1 MLGLDHPFVVKMVKS
16 LKNEFF
22 CFFLIEFVNGKNLDE
37 YLSKRKTKKNI
48 AETQFYIANL
58 LLMLEYLQKRYIAHR
73 DIKPSNI
80 MVDSNGYL
88 KMIDFGTAK
97 VLTDYTSTVIGTP
110 YYIAPEVL
118 QGKGYS
124 LSCDFWSVGV
134 CMYEIFYGIYP
145 FGNYANEIVDIY
157 KEILHK
163 EYIFPSNDEKYKDV
177 NIFIG
182 SLLNKK
188 VNKREC
194 NVSALKKSEFFKGF
208 DFDQC
213 KDFKMV
219 PPYIP
224 QGVDLSKYLITKNP
238 YENYVS
244 QDIFKTKN
252 KQYEHSFPVGC
263 NRSWADEF

>member
-1 MLGLDHPFVVKMVKS
+1 
-16 LKNEFF
+16 
-22 CFFLIEFVNGKNLDE
+22 
-37 YLSKRKTKKNI
+37 
-48 AETQFYIANL
+48 
-58 LLMLEYLQKRYIAHR
+58 
-73 DIKPSNI
+73 

-157 KEILHK
+157 KEILNK

-177 NIFIG
+177 NILIG
-182 SLLNKK
+182 SLL
-188 VNKREC
+188 
-194 NVSALKKSEFFKGF
+194 
-208 DFDQC
+208 
-213 KDFKMV
+213 
-219 PPYIP
+219 
-224 QGVDLSKYLITKNP
+224 
-238 YENYVS
+238 
-244 QDIFKTKN
+244 KTLPW
-252 KQYEHSFPVGC
+252 S
-263 NRSWADEF
+263 

>member
-1 MLGLDHPFVVKMVKS
+1 M
-16 LKNEFF
+16 
-22 CFFLIEFVNGKNLDE
+22 
-37 YLSKRKTKKNI
+37 NI
-48 AETQFYIANL
+48 L
-58 LLMLEYLQKRYIAHR
+58 
-73 DIKPSNI
+73 
-80 MVDSNGYL
+80 
-88 KMIDFGTAK
+88 
-97 VLTDYTSTVIGTP
+97 
-110 YYIAPEVL
+110 
-118 QGKGYS
+118 
-124 LSCDFWSVGV
+124 
-134 CMYEIFYGIYP
+134 
-145 FGNYANEIVDIY
+145 
-157 KEILHK
+157 
-163 EYIFPSNDEKYKDV
+163 
-177 NIFIG
+177 IG

>member
-1 MLGLDHPFVVKMVKS
+1 MAIFTNSRKKKS
-16 LKNEFF
+16 
-22 CFFLIEFVNGKNLDE
+22 E
-37 YLSKRKTKKNI
+37 YLNQLSW
-48 AETQFYIANL
+48 TQPVNL
-58 LLMLEYLQKRYIAHR
+58 YDRVWAH
-73 DIKPSNI
+73 S
-80 MVDSNGYL
+80 
-88 KMIDFGTAK
+88 
-97 VLTDYTSTVIGTP
+97 
-110 YYIAPEVL
+110 
-118 QGKGYS
+118 YS
-124 LSCDFWSVGV
+124 SLWHSD
-134 CMYEIFYGIYP
+134 
-145 FGNYANEIVDIY
+145 
-157 KEILHK
+157 KEILNK